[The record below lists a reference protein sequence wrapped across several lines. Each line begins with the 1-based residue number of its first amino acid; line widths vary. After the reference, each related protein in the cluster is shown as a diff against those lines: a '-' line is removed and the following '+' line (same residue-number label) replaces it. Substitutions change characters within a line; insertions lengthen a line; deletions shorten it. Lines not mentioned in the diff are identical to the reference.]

1 MNKLTMNIRL
11 VIAALFVG
19 LAGTQVAAAQEVL
32 TLQDA
37 LQYALAHS
45 ESVKKARLD
54 MEGGKHQVA
63 EVRASALPQ
72 IEGSAAL
79 NYNPV
84 IGKLVFAGQSVTIGQ
99 PWDSHVGVQLSQQV
113 FNQQVFTGLKAA
125 KTTSEF
131 YELSA
136 NLTEEQVIEQVATS
150 YYQVLVNREQLNVID
165 TNLKNVRVIQGIV
178 SNQFEN
184 GLAKKIDV
192 DRIKVNITNLE
203 NQREELVNGIVMLEN
218 QLKFAMGMPIETE
231 IILPETEL
239 TAVPDAIDL
248 PENPDRLNRLVEINL
263 MNKQLE
269 LLDLQHKAY
278 RAEYYPSL
286 SLVSNY
292 TYTAMADRF
301 NTLYKN
307 SVNPMGA
314 SFGSML
320 VGLSLRVPIFNG
332 FATRARMGQAK
343 VDYLKAEQ
351 DLWNT
356 KQSLNLANEN
366 AQIQLRNALNTI
378 QSQREN
384 VVLAQEVYESTQN
397 NYNNGLAPLTD
408 LLDTE
413 NALTQAQNSFTQA
426 LLNYR
431 IAEIQL
437 KKANGEIKSLINE

>member
-1 MNKLTMNIRL
+1 MSIRL
-11 VIAALFVG
+11 MITVLFVG
-19 LAGTQVAAAQEVL
+19 LIGPNIVTAQEKL
-32 TLQDA
+32 TLKDA
-37 LQYALAHS
+37 LDYALAHS
-45 ESVKKARLD
+45 ESIKKAQLD
-54 MEGGKHQVA
+54 IQGGKHQVA

-72 IEGSAAL
+72 VEGTGAL

-99 PWDSHVGVQLSQQV
+99 PWDSRIGAQLSQQV
-113 FNQQVFTGLKAA
+113 FNQQVFTGLRAA
-125 KTTSEF
+125 KTTSDF
-131 YELSA
+131 YEISA
-136 NLTEEQVIEQVATS
+136 ELTEEQVIELVATN

-165 TNLKNVRVIQGIV
+165 TNLKNIRVINEIV
-178 SNQFEN
+178 SNQYKN

-203 NQREELVNGIVMLEN
+203 TQRHELVNGIVLLEN
-218 QLKFAMGMPIETE
+218 QLKFSMGMPIETA
-231 IILPETEL
+231 IVLPDTEL
-239 TAVPDAIDL
+239 KEVPNAIDF
-248 PENPDRLNRLVEINL
+248 PDNPGRMENLVELRL

-278 RAEYYPSL
+278 KAEYYPTL

-292 TYTAMADRF
+292 SYTAMSDRF
-301 NTLYKN
+301 NYLYK
-307 SVNPMGA
+307 SSEDPMA
-314 SFGSML
+314 ARFGSML
-320 VGLSLRVPIFNG
+320 VGLNLRIPIFNG
-332 FATRARMGQAK
+332 FATRARMGKAK

-366 AQIQLRNALNTI
+366 AKIQLKNALNTI
-378 QSQREN
+378 LSQREN
-384 VVLAQEVYESTQN
+384 VTLAQEVYTSTQN

-413 NALTQAQNSFTQA
+413 NALTQAQNSYTQA

-437 KKANGEIKSLINE
+437 KKANGQIKSLINE

>member
-1 MNKLTMNIRL
+1 MNIRL
-11 VIAALFVG
+11 MISVLAVG
-19 LAGTQVAAAQEVL
+19 LVGVQAVAAQEVL
-32 TLQDA
+32 TLKDA
-37 LQYALAHS
+37 LNYALAHS
-45 ESVKKARLD
+45 ESIKKAQLD
-54 MEGGKHQVA
+54 IEGGKHQVA

-72 IEGSAAL
+72 VEATGAL

-84 IGKLVFAGQSVTIGQ
+84 IGKLVFGGQSVTIGQ
-99 PWDSHVGVQLSQQV
+99 PWDSHVGAQLSQQV

-125 KTTSEF
+125 RTSGEF

-136 NLTEEQVIEQVATS
+136 DMTEEQVIEKVATS

-165 TNLKNVRVIQGIV
+165 TNLKNVKVIHEIV
-178 SNQFEN
+178 SNQYDN

-218 QLKFAMGMPIETE
+218 QLKYAMGMPIETAV
-231 IILPETEL
+231 ILPETEL
-239 TAVPDAIDL
+239 AAVPNVLDL
-248 PENPDRLNRLVEINL
+248 PENPNRMDQLVELNL

-269 LLDLQHKAY
+269 LLDLQYKAY
-278 RAEYYPSL
+278 KAEYYPSL
-286 SLVSNY
+286 ALISSY
-292 TYTAMADRF
+292 SYTAMSDQF
-301 NTLYKN
+301 NYLYK
-307 SVNPMGA
+307 SSTDPMA
-314 SFGSML
+314 ARFGSMV
-320 VGLSLRVPIFNG
+320 VGLSLRIPIFNG

-366 AQIQLRNALNTI
+366 ARVQLRNALNTI
-378 QSQREN
+378 QSQQEN
-384 VVLAQEVYESTQN
+384 VALAQEVYASTQN

-413 NALTQAQNSFTQA
+413 NALTQAQNSYTQA
-426 LLNYR
+426 LLNYK

-437 KKANGEIKSLINE
+437 MKANGEIKSLINE